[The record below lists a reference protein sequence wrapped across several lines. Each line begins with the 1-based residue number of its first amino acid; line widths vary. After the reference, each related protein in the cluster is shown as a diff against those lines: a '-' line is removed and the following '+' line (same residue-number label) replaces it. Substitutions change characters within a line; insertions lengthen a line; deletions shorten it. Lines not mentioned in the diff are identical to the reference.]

1 MIFVF
6 GYKIFGAKVQFFLG
20 DKGVKELKGV
30 KGGIFCKLFTNF
42 AKKWET
48 RRQRDREFKEYRTIL
63 KGLNSKGR
71 TSAGQ
76 MS

>member
-1 MIFVF
+1 MILFLVMN
-6 GYKIFGAKVQFFLG
+6 ILGAKIQIFLG

-48 RRQRDREFKEYRTIL
+48 RRQGVQGVQDDTQRAEL
-63 KGLNSKGR
+63 
-71 TSAGQ
+71 
-76 MS
+76 

>member
-48 RRQRDREFKEYRTIL
+48 SRQGVQGVQDDTQRAEL
-63 KGLNSKGR
+63 
-71 TSAGQ
+71 
-76 MS
+76 